1 MTSFPHFGAKFRPIG
16 RACYGELGDR
26 PWPDVFYE
34 PGVKAI
40 LILAI
45 AVLLPPLAARA
56 EDSDPIMARLSA
68 EKAAMPEAGLYSAG
82 GGRDFILAPYRNNK
96 YLLRFAD
103 GGETFVLTAD
113 PGSLG
118 AKLLKYDTGA
128 AALSVSVWGG
138 VTLYAADAPGGLPA
152 TRQGEAAPLA
162 PTPVSAAE
170 LKSALADEGSHFSYA
185 ENVGLRFVMDP
196 PGDGDGRALAFD
208 VLAIAQ
214 AGIERFVATSA
225 AARQALAR
233 RVTQVRLEKS
243 SKPAILLNARIL
255 VVRYVPSEGF
265 LGRASS
271 HAVAHQLGK
280 LLSIPTAE

>member
-1 MTSFPHFGAKFRPIG
+1 M
-16 RACYGELGDR
+16 
-26 PWPDVFYE
+26 
-34 PGVKAI
+34 KAI
-40 LILAI
+40 LTFAVALA
-45 AVLLPPLAARA
+45 LLPLAARA
-56 EDSDPIMARLSA
+56 QDSDPIMARLSA

-82 GGRDFILAPYRNNK
+82 EGRQFILAPYRGNR

-118 AKLLKYDTGA
+118 SKLLKYDTGA

-138 VTLYAADAPGGLPA
+138 LTLYVADAPGGLPA

-162 PTPVSAAE
+162 PAAVSAAE
-170 LKSALADEGSHFSYA
+170 LKNALADEGSHFSYA
-185 ENVGLRFVMDP
+185 DNLGLRFVLDP
-196 PGDGDGRALAFD
+196 PGDADGRALAFD
-208 VLAIAQ
+208 VLSIAQ
-214 AGIERFVATSA
+214 SGIERFVATSA

-233 RVTQVRLEKS
+233 RVAQVRLEKNGQ
-243 SKPAILLNARIL
+243 PGIVLNGRIL

-280 LLSIPTAE
+280 LLGIQTAE